1 MPIRKPFEVV
11 VKHVSNDTA
20 DALASLHEQARSG
33 KVIGIAFVA
42 MYNGRFFVTGSTGE
56 CDRNPVWALG
66 MVDILRARLRRDAEG
81 DLEQG

>member
-1 MPIRKPFEVV
+1 MPVQRKPFEVV
-11 VKHVSNDTA
+11 VNHVSIDTTE
-20 DALASLHEQARSG
+20 ALLSLHNQAKEG
-33 KVIGIAFVA
+33 KIIGVAFVA

-81 DLEQG
+81 HLEN